1 MKNFNSTI
9 TLLALFFLSFYQLK
23 AQEIE
28 NHRGKFFIGLNGGA
42 AWQQSDLT
50 PQLGLGWGLYLG
62 SNLLYGPN
70 SPLSLDWR
78 LRYLGTATYGQDTK
92 LSSGAII
99 KLPITNYDSS
109 SLFMNHRTHFHD
121 LSLEARINFEQLRRK
136 SNIHLALYGGAGIGF
151 YNVATDQLDNTGAD
165 YRSLYNSIDVNSSS
179 AQIFNQIITGRDQV
193 YETWLNNDASYKAFF
208 TPNVGAELGIWIKS
222 FLLGIGHR
230 VNWTFKDDFDAVS
243 RGSNNNIHHYTH
255 LFLHFRIDGNRREN
269 TVRNIDSRRH
279 RIAHRLVDDGCL
291 VGGYPIGRIS
301 SDYNCIITRIQG
313 NIIGCKS
320 ISIKSETCLNDTIN
334 SEINVTWIGDL
345 CYSCTDIQCWI
356 CYIKWVFSRIID
368 VNSRRKGL
376 C

>member
-1 MKNFNSTI
+1 MALSCLTNSISMKNFNSTI
-9 TLLALFFLSFYQLK
+9 TLLALFFLSFYQLR

-92 LSSGAII
+92 FSTGANI

-269 TVRNIDSRRH
+269 TVRNIDPVNPVTLKPEVE
-279 RIAHRLVDDGCL
+279 ITNPGTDPATVTFT
-291 VGGYPIGRIS
+291 P
-301 SDYNCIITRIQG
+301 TRIRAIIRNVEVLSG
-313 NIIGCKS
+313 VSMTLNGINVSNFNFIPAEDVLEANVSLNPGSNII
-320 ISIKSETCLNDTIN
+320 
-334 SEINVTWIGDL
+334 
-345 CYSCTDIQCWI
+345 
-356 CYIKWVFSRIID
+356 RII
-368 VNSRRKGL
+368 
-376 C
+376 